1 MKLLYYLAAIGEPDL
16 NTKIVILLNNLVN
29 IYKNTSENFD
39 VIVNFYE
46 TENDKIMYNLIKS
59 LKFINNVYF
68 YVKKG
73 VLTELFLTNP
83 FNSYI
88 SKYDYIVFILDDVKI
103 VNINLKNMIKIKEK
117 YDIKF
122 LSPKVIK
129 STHSFMNENNNL
141 TINNFLEVYFLLLN
155 PSDFYKFISLY
166 TVQNK
171 WMWGVD
177 FLFGHYGI
185 KTGVI
190 NSYSVLHALPKK
202 ADKETAKK
210 CLSEFLKNNTPFN
223 SLSEIKEKYSPI
235 ISYIKLD

>member
-16 NTKIVILLNNLVN
+16 NKKTHILLSNLLN
-29 IYKNTSENFD
+29 IHKNILENFD
-39 VIVNFYE
+39 VLINCYD
-46 TENDKIMYNLIKS
+46 TINDNKLYNLIKN
-59 LKFINNVYF
+59 LNFINIVYF
-68 YVKKG
+68 YKKKG

-83 FNSYI
+83 YNSHVN
-88 SKYDYIVFILDDVKI
+88 KYDYIVFILDDVRI
-103 VNINLKNMIKIKEK
+103 LNINLKNMIKIKEK

-155 PSDFYKFISLY
+155 PINFYKFISLY
-166 TVQNK
+166 SVENK

-177 FLFGHYGI
+177 FLFGYYGI

-190 NSYSVLHALPKK
+190 NNYSVLHELPKK
-202 ADKETAKK
+202 ADTETAKK
-210 CLSEFLKNNTPFN
+210 CLSEFLQNNTPFN
-223 SLSEIKEKYSPI
+223 SINEIKKKYNPV